1 VAKKSQRRAKR
12 EQNGGAPAADD
23 AAAAG
28 GGGPAAGRDSPGAG
42 GAPDVGDATGA
53 SGAAGAGGS
62 AGGGGSAPGAGGAAG
77 GGGSAPGAGGSAGG
91 GGSAPEPAAAD
102 PAEAAPAGQGRSG
115 RPGRPG
121 RPKADPRLREVSL
134 LVEEADYLAHLYRWI
149 VLVGE
154 PPSAQDWLKTEDWP
168 HPDVVV
174 EVFGSW
180 DRFLAAAEVPD
191 SPLLARLREAERRAR
206 DMDARERS
214 LERELSRVEDLR
226 RQAETAR
233 RRREAAEAE
242 RDEESRRAIRLEA
255 EVTRAESRAAN
266 AEARLAERRQEAE
279 HTAAESTAGEPSDDW
294 LTAHEALLAELEAVR
309 AHREDLLRQVEEQR
323 EGAERDR
330 QAIARLSTALAE
342 AGGRPLDDEA
352 DDDAEPPATVLEAV
366 ERAADRFEHL
376 TFTRSAFESAAD
388 SPFRRPAD
396 ILDALE
402 RLDRLGALYADPSGF
417 GTSLAEAATGLGLT
431 WRSDVSE
438 LARNRH
444 PDRYTAV
451 HDGARLD
458 LGPHVAIGSG
468 SGAGFIARI
477 YLHVADGS
485 GDLPRG
491 LYVGH
496 VGRHLPDTPT

>member
-1 VAKKSQRRAKR
+1 LAKKSQRRAKR

-23 AAAAG
+23 AAAAASAPG
-28 GGGPAAGRDSPGAG
+28 GGGPAAGGGGPAPGE
-42 GAPDVGDATGA
+42 
-53 SGAAGAGGS
+53 GGS
-62 AGGGGSAPGAGGAAG
+62 AGVGGSTDR
-77 GGGSAPGAGGSAGG
+77 GGSTPRGGSGAPA
-91 GGSAPEPAAAD
+91 GSAAEP
-102 PAEAAPAGQGRSG
+102 APAGQGRSG

-121 RPKADPRLREVSL
+121 RPKADARLREVSL

-149 VLVGE
+149 VLVGD

-180 DRFLAAAEVPD
+180 DRFLAAAEVPE

-233 RRREAAEAE
+233 RRREAAEVE
-242 RDEESRRAIRLEA
+242 RDEEARRAIRLEA
-255 EVTRAESRAAN
+255 EVARAESRAAN

-279 HTAAESTAGEPSDDW
+279 QTAAESTAGEPSDDW
-294 LTAHEALLAELEAVR
+294 LTAHEALLGELEAVR
-309 AHREDLLRQVEEQR
+309 THREDLLRQVEEQR

-342 AGGRPLDDEA
+342 AGGRPLEDDA
-352 DDDAEPPATVLEAV
+352 GDDAEPPATVLEAV
-366 ERAADRFEHL
+366 ERAAGRFEHL

-485 GDLPRG
+485 GDVPRG

-496 VGRHLPDTPT
+496 VGRHLPDTTT

>member
-1 VAKKSQRRAKR
+1 
-12 EQNGGAPAADD
+12 
-23 AAAAG
+23 
-28 GGGPAAGRDSPGAG
+28 
-42 GAPDVGDATGA
+42 
-53 SGAAGAGGS
+53 
-62 AGGGGSAPGAGGAAG
+62 
-77 GGGSAPGAGGSAGG
+77 
-91 GGSAPEPAAAD
+91 
-102 PAEAAPAGQGRSG
+102 
-115 RPGRPG
+115 
-121 RPKADPRLREVSL
+121 KADPRLREVSL

-154 PPSAQDWLKTEDWP
+154 PPRAQDWVKTEDWP
-168 HPDVVV
+168 HPDIVV

-180 DRFLAAAEVPD
+180 ERFLAAAEVPE

-214 LERELSRVEDLR
+214 LEKELARVEDLR

-242 RDEESRRAIRLEA
+242 RDEEARRAARLEA
-255 EVTRAESRAAN
+255 EVTRAEARAAQ

-279 HTAAESTAGEPSDDW
+279 HTAAASAAGEPSDEW
-294 LTAHEALLAELEAVR
+294 LAAHEALLGELEAVR
-309 AHREDLLRQVEEQR
+309 AHREDLLRQIEDQR

-342 AGGRPLDDEA
+342 AGGRADGDDV
-352 DDDAEPPATVLEAV
+352 DARPDEPPATVLEAV
-366 ERAADRFEHL
+366 ERAAERFEHL

-388 SPFRRPAD
+388 SPFRRPPD

-402 RLDRLGALYADPSGF
+402 RLDRLGALYSAPSGF
-417 GTSLAEAATGLGLT
+417 GTSLAEAATSLGLT

-444 PDRYTAV
+444 PPPHPAP
-451 HDGARLD
+451 HAAARLD

-485 GDLPRG
+485 GD
-491 LYVGH
+491 V
-496 VGRHLPDTPT
+496 

>member
-12 EQNGGAPAADD
+12 EQNGDASPGDGATARRDAPVEPD

-28 GGGPAAGRDSPGAG
+28 AAAASGAE
-42 GAPDVGDATGA
+42 AA
-53 SGAAGAGGS
+53 SGAAPA
-62 AGGGGSAPGAGGAAG
+62 GAAG
-77 GGGSAPGAGGSAGG
+77 GRAGKA
-91 GGSAPEPAAAD
+91 
-102 PAEAAPAGQGRSG
+102 
-115 RPGRPG
+115 GRPG

-180 DRFLAAAEVPD
+180 ERFLGAAEVPD

-214 LERELSRVEDLR
+214 LEKDLARVDDLR

-242 RDEESRRAIRLEA
+242 RDEESRRAARLDA
-255 EVTRAESRAAN
+255 EVARAEARAAK

-279 HTAAESTAGEPSDDW
+279 QTAASSAAGEPSDEW
-294 LTAHEALLAELEAVR
+294 LAAHEALLGELEAVR
-309 AHREDLLRQVEEQR
+309 GHREDLLRQVEEQR

-330 QAIARLSTALAE
+330 QAIARLSTALGE
-342 AGGRPLDDEA
+342 AGGRVGEA
-352 DDDAEPPATVLEAV
+352 DADDAAAVEPPATVLEAV
-366 ERAADRFEHL
+366 ERGAERFEHL

-388 SPFRRPAD
+388 SPFRRPPD

-417 GTSLAEAATGLGLT
+417 GTSLSDAATSLGLT
-431 WRSDVSE
+431 WRADVSE

-451 HDGARLD
+451 HEGARLE

-485 GDLPRG
+485 GEVPRG

-496 VGRHLPDTPT
+496 VGRHLPDTTT

>member
-12 EQNGGAPAADD
+12 DQDGEAPPPANGAGAPPGP
-23 AAAAG
+23 AAAG
-28 GGGPAAGRDSPGAG
+28 GAVPAG
-42 GAPDVGDATGA
+42 
-53 SGAAGAGGS
+53 
-62 AGGGGSAPGAGGAAG
+62 
-77 GGGSAPGAGGSAGG
+77 
-91 GGSAPEPAAAD
+91 
-102 PAEAAPAGQGRSG
+102 APAGRSAS
-115 RPGRPG
+115 GRPG

-180 DRFLAAAEVPD
+180 ERFLAAAEVPD
-191 SPLLARLREAERRAR
+191 SPLLARLREAERQAR
-206 DMDARERS
+206 DIDARERT
-214 LERELSRVEDLR
+214 LARELARVEDLR

-233 RRREAAEAE
+233 RRREAAEAG
-242 RDEESRRAIRLEA
+242 RDEEARRATRLDA
-255 EVTRAESRAAN
+255 EVARAEARAAR

-279 HTAAESTAGEPSDDW
+279 HSAAASAAGEPSDEW
-294 LTAHEALLAELEAVR
+294 LTAHEALLGELEAVR
-309 AHREDLLRQVEEQR
+309 AHREDLLRQVEELR
-323 EGAERDR
+323 EAAERDR
-330 QAIARLSTALAE
+330 QAIARLSTTLAE
-342 AGGRPLDDEA
+342 AGRTGEDAEA
-352 DDDAEPPATVLEAV
+352 VGAAAEEPPATVLEAV
-366 ERAADRFEHL
+366 ERAAARFGHL

-417 GTSLAEAATGLGLT
+417 GTSLAEAAASLGLT

-451 HDGARLD
+451 HDGARLE

-485 GDLPRG
+485 GDVPRG

-496 VGRHLPDTPT
+496 VGRHLPDTTT

>member
-12 EQNGGAPAADD
+12 EQNGGTPAPN
-23 AAAAG
+23 
-28 GGGPAAGRDSPGAG
+28 GAG
-42 GAPDVGDATGA
+42 GAGASDGAASDASTATG
-53 SGAAGAGGS
+53 G
-62 AGGGGSAPGAGGAAG
+62 APGAGGETTATAAG
-77 GGGSAPGAGGSAGG
+77 GARAGRA
-91 GGSAPEPAAAD
+91 
-102 PAEAAPAGQGRSG
+102 
-115 RPGRPG
+115 GRPG

-168 HPDVVV
+168 HPDIVV

-180 DRFLAAAEVPD
+180 ERFLAAAEVPD
-191 SPLLARLREAERRAR
+191 SPLLARAREADRQAR
-206 DMDARERS
+206 DMEARERS
-214 LERELSRVEDLR
+214 LERELARVEDLR

-242 RDEESRRAIRLEA
+242 RDEEARRAARLEA
-255 EVTRAESRAAN
+255 EVTRAEARAAQ
-266 AEARLAERRQEAE
+266 AEARLAERRAEAE
-279 HTAAESTAGEPSDDW
+279 HTATVSTGGEPSDEW
-294 LTAHEALLAELEAVR
+294 LAAHEALLGELEAVR
-309 AHREDLLRQVEEQR
+309 AHREDLLRQVEELR

-330 QAIARLSTALAE
+330 QAIARLSTTLAE
-342 AGGRPLDDEA
+342 SGGRGDEGEGDGA
-352 DDDAEPPATVLEAV
+352 AEGPPATVLEAV
-366 ERAADRFEHL
+366 ERAAERYGHL

-417 GTSLAEAATGLGLT
+417 GTSLAEAATALGLT
-431 WRSDVSE
+431 WRADVSE

-485 GDLPRG
+485 GDVPRG

-496 VGRHLPDTPT
+496 VGRHLPDTTT

>member
-1 VAKKSQRRAKR
+1 LAKKSQRRAKR

-23 AAAAG
+23 AAAAASAPG
-28 GGGPAAGRDSPGAG
+28 GGGPAAGGGGPAPGE
-42 GAPDVGDATGA
+42 
-53 SGAAGAGGS
+53 GGS
-62 AGGGGSAPGAGGAAG
+62 AGVGGSTDR
-77 GGGSAPGAGGSAGG
+77 GGSTPRGGSGAPA
-91 GGSAPEPAAAD
+91 GSAAEP
-102 PAEAAPAGQGRSG
+102 APAGQGRSG

-121 RPKADPRLREVSL
+121 RPKADARLREVSL

-149 VLVGE
+149 VLVGD

-180 DRFLAAAEVPD
+180 DRFLAAAEVPE

-233 RRREAAEAE
+233 RRREAAEVE
-242 RDEESRRAIRLEA
+242 RDEEARRAIRLEA
-255 EVTRAESRAAN
+255 EVARAESRAAN

-279 HTAAESTAGEPSDDW
+279 HMAAESTAGEPSDDW
-294 LTAHEALLAELEAVR
+294 LTAHEALLGELEAVR
-309 AHREDLLRQVEEQR
+309 THREDLLRQVEEQR

-342 AGGRPLDDEA
+342 AGGRPLEDEA
-352 DDDAEPPATVLEAV
+352 GDDAEPPATVLEAV
-366 ERAADRFEHL
+366 ERAAGRFEHL

-485 GDLPRG
+485 GDVPRG

-496 VGRHLPDTPT
+496 VGRHLPDTTT

>member
-12 EQNGGAPAADD
+12 EQDGDVAPGNGAAADV
-23 AAAAG
+23 AAG
-28 GGGPAAGRDSPGAG
+28 GGG
-42 GAPDVGDATGA
+42 
-53 SGAAGAGGS
+53 
-62 AGGGGSAPGAGGAAG
+62 APGAP
-77 GGGSAPGAGGSAGG
+77 PGRA
-91 GGSAPEPAAAD
+91 
-102 PAEAAPAGQGRSG
+102 
-115 RPGRPG
+115 GRPG

-168 HPDVVV
+168 HPDIVV

-180 DRFLAAAEVPD
+180 ERFLSAAEVPD
-191 SPLLARLREAERRAR
+191 SPLLAKVRDADRRAR
-206 DMDARERS
+206 DIEARERG
-214 LERELSRVEDLR
+214 LEKELTRVEDLR

-242 RDEESRRAIRLEA
+242 RDEEARRAARLEA
-255 EVTRAESRAAN
+255 EVTRAEARAAR
-266 AEARLAERRQEAE
+266 AEERLAERRQEAE
-279 HTAAESTAGEPSDDW
+279 HTAAASTGGEPSDEW
-294 LTAHEALLAELEAVR
+294 LAAHEALLGELEAVR
-309 AHREDLLRQVEEQR
+309 GHREDLLRQVEELR
-323 EGAERDR
+323 EAAERDR
-330 QAIARLSTALAE
+330 QAIARLGTTLAE
-342 AGGRPLDDEA
+342 SGGARPEDVVVGEGA
-352 DDDAEPPATVLEAV
+352 EEPPATVLEAV
-366 ERAADRFEHL
+366 ERAAERLGHL

-417 GTSLAEAATGLGLT
+417 GTSLTEAATSLGLT

-451 HDGARLD
+451 HDGARLE

-485 GDLPRG
+485 GAVPRG

-496 VGRHLPDTPT
+496 VGRHLPDTTT

>member
-1 VAKKSQRRAKR
+1 MAKKSQRRAKR
-12 EQNGGAPAADD
+12 EQNGGSPGTGGGGAPAEPAEAEAGAGAPDGETAAAPAAE
-23 AAAAG
+23 
-28 GGGPAAGRDSPGAG
+28 AAGR
-42 GAPDVGDATGA
+42 
-53 SGAAGAGGS
+53 SG
-62 AGGGGSAPGAGGAAG
+62 PK
-77 GGGSAPGAGGSAGG
+77 
-91 GGSAPEPAAAD
+91 
-102 PAEAAPAGQGRSG
+102 
-115 RPGRPG
+115 GRPG

-134 LVEEADYLAHLYRWI
+134 LVEEADYLGHLYRWI

-168 HPDVVV
+168 HPDIVI

-180 DRFLAAAEVPD
+180 ERFLAAAEVPD
-191 SPLLARLREAERRAR
+191 SPLLAKARDADRRAR
-206 DMDARERS
+206 DMEARERG
-214 LERELSRVEDLR
+214 LEKELTRVEDLR

-242 RDEESRRAIRLEA
+242 RDEEARRAGRLDG
-255 EVTRAESRAAN
+255 EVNRAESRAAK

-279 HTAAESTAGEPSDDW
+279 HTAAASTAGEPSDEW
-294 LTAHEALLAELEAVR
+294 LAAHEALLGELEAVR
-309 AHREDLLRQVEEQR
+309 GHREDLLRQVEEQR

-342 AGGRPLDDEA
+342 AGGRVEGDA
-352 DDDAEPPATVLEAV
+352 DAAPDEPPATVLEAV
-366 ERAADRFEHL
+366 ERAAERFEHL

-402 RLDRLGALYADPSGF
+402 RLDRLGALYSDPSGF
-417 GTSLAEAATGLGLT
+417 GTSLTEAATSLGLT

-451 HDGARLD
+451 HDGARLE

-485 GDLPRG
+485 GEVPRG

-496 VGRHLPDTPT
+496 VGRHLPDTTT

>member
-1 VAKKSQRRAKR
+1 MAKKSQRRAKR

-23 AAAAG
+23 AAAAASAPG
-28 GGGPAAGRDSPGAG
+28 GGGPAAGGGGPAPGE
-42 GAPDVGDATGA
+42 
-53 SGAAGAGGS
+53 GGS
-62 AGGGGSAPGAGGAAG
+62 AGVGGSTDR
-77 GGGSAPGAGGSAGG
+77 GGSTPRGGSGAPA
-91 GGSAPEPAAAD
+91 GSAAEP
-102 PAEAAPAGQGRSG
+102 APAGQGRSG

-121 RPKADPRLREVSL
+121 RPKADARLREVSL

-149 VLVGE
+149 VLVGD

-180 DRFLAAAEVPD
+180 DRFLAAAEVPE

-233 RRREAAEAE
+233 RRREAAEVE
-242 RDEESRRAIRLEA
+242 RDEEARRAIRLEA
-255 EVTRAESRAAN
+255 EVARAESRAAN

-279 HTAAESTAGEPSDDW
+279 QTAAESTAGEPSDDW
-294 LTAHEALLAELEAVR
+294 LTAHEALLGELEAVR
-309 AHREDLLRQVEEQR
+309 THREDLLRQVEEQR

-342 AGGRPLDDEA
+342 AGGRPLEDEA
-352 DDDAEPPATVLEAV
+352 GDDAEPPATVLEAV
-366 ERAADRFEHL
+366 ERAAGRFEHL

-485 GDLPRG
+485 GDVPRG

-496 VGRHLPDTPT
+496 VGRHLPDTTT

>member
-1 VAKKSQRRAKR
+1 MAKKSQRRAKR

-28 GGGPAAGRDSPGAG
+28 SAPGGGGPAPGGGGPAPGG
-42 GAPDVGDATGA
+42 GAPAAGEGGSSGVGGSTDRGA
-53 SGAAGAGGS
+53 STDRGGSTPSGGPGAA
-62 AGGGGSAPGAGGAAG
+62 
-77 GGGSAPGAGGSAGG
+77 
-91 GGSAPEPAAAD
+91 APEP
-102 PAEAAPAGQGRSG
+102 APAGQGRSG

-121 RPKADPRLREVSL
+121 RPKADARLREVSL

-149 VLVGE
+149 VLVGD

-180 DRFLAAAEVPD
+180 DRFLAAAEVPE

-233 RRREAAEAE
+233 RRREAAEVE
-242 RDEESRRAIRLEA
+242 RDEEARRAIRLEA

-294 LTAHEALLAELEAVR
+294 LTAHEALLGELEAVR
-309 AHREDLLRQVEEQR
+309 THREDLLRQVEEQR

-342 AGGRPLDDEA
+342 AGGRPLEDEA
-352 DDDAEPPATVLEAV
+352 GDDAEPPATVLEAV
-366 ERAADRFEHL
+366 ERAAGRFEHL

-485 GDLPRG
+485 GDVPRG

-496 VGRHLPDTPT
+496 VGRHLPDTTT

>member
-28 GGGPAAGRDSPGAG
+28 GAPGGGGP
-42 GAPDVGDATGA
+42 T
-53 SGAAGAGGS
+53 
-62 AGGGGSAPGAGGAAG
+62 AGGGGSAPGGGGPTAG
-77 GGGSAPGAGGSAGG
+77 GGGSAGVGGAADRGGSGAP
-91 GGSAPEPAAAD
+91 SASAAEP
-102 PAEAAPAGQGRSG
+102 APAGQGRSG

-121 RPKADPRLREVSL
+121 RPKADARLREVSL

-149 VLVGE
+149 VLVGD

-180 DRFLAAAEVPD
+180 DRFLAAAEVPE

-233 RRREAAEAE
+233 RRREAAEVE
-242 RDEESRRAIRLEA
+242 RDEEARRAIRLEA
-255 EVTRAESRAAN
+255 EVARAESRAAN

-279 HTAAESTAGEPSDDW
+279 HMAAESTAGEPSDDW
-294 LTAHEALLAELEAVR
+294 LTAHEALLGELEAVR
-309 AHREDLLRQVEEQR
+309 THREDLLRQVEEQR

-342 AGGRPLDDEA
+342 AGGRPLEDEA
-352 DDDAEPPATVLEAV
+352 GDDAEPPATVLEAV
-366 ERAADRFEHL
+366 ERAAGRFEHL

-485 GDLPRG
+485 GDVPRG

-496 VGRHLPDTPT
+496 VGRHLPDTTT

>member
-1 VAKKSQRRAKR
+1 MAKKSQRRAKGAR
-12 EQNGGAPAADD
+12 NGEPAPADGAAGEPSGAPD
-23 AAAAG
+23 AGGAAAG
-28 GGGPAAGRDSPGAG
+28 GPPAAGPAGRGG
-42 GAPDVGDATGA
+42 GAR
-53 SGAAGAGGS
+53 AA
-62 AGGGGSAPGAGGAAG
+62 
-77 GGGSAPGAGGSAGG
+77 
-91 GGSAPEPAAAD
+91 
-102 PAEAAPAGQGRSG
+102 
-115 RPGRPG
+115 GRPG

-168 HPDVVV
+168 HPDIVV

-180 DRFLAAAEVPD
+180 ERFLGAAEVPD
-191 SPLLARLREAERRAR
+191 SPLLARLREADRQAR
-206 DMDARERS
+206 DMEARERG
-214 LERELSRVEDLR
+214 LEKELSRVDDLR

-233 RRREAAEAE
+233 RRREAAEAA
-242 RDEESRRAIRLEA
+242 RDEEARRAARLEA
-255 EVTRAESRAAN
+255 EVTRAEARAGR
-266 AEARLAERRQEAE
+266 AEDRLAERRQEAE
-279 HTAAESTAGEPSDDW
+279 HTAAESSGGEPSDEW
-294 LTAHEALLAELEAVR
+294 LAAHEALLGELEAVR
-309 AHREDLLRQVEEQR
+309 GHREDLLRQVEELR

-330 QAIARLSTALAE
+330 QAIARLSTTLAE
-342 AGGRPLDDEA
+342 SGGRAGEEA
-352 DDDAEPPATVLEAV
+352 GDGAITEEPPATVRQAV
-366 ERAADRFEHL
+366 ERAAERFGHL
-376 TFTRSAFESAAD
+376 TFTRSAYESAAD

-417 GTSLAEAATGLGLT
+417 GTSLTEAATSLGLT

-451 HDGARLD
+451 HEGARLD

-485 GDLPRG
+485 GDVPRG

-496 VGRHLPDTPT
+496 VGRHLPDTTT

>member
-1 VAKKSQRRAKR
+1 MAKKSQRRAKR
-12 EQNGGAPAADD
+12 EQNGGAPAGDD
-23 AAAAG
+23 ATAAGGATAAGRAAAG
-28 GGGPAAGRDSPGAG
+28 GPAAEGAE
-42 GAPDVGDATGA
+42 P
-53 SGAAGAGGS
+53 
-62 AGGGGSAPGAGGAAG
+62 GGGSAEAA
-77 GGGSAPGAGGSAGG
+77 SAPTAASPDAPGSAGAGRAGRG
-91 GGSAPEPAAAD
+91 G
-102 PAEAAPAGQGRSG
+102 RL
-115 RPGRPG
+115 G

-154 PPSAQDWLKTEDWP
+154 VPSAQDWLKTEDWP

-180 DRFLAAAEVPD
+180 DRFLGAAEVPD
-191 SPLLARLREAERRAR
+191 SPLLARLREAERRTR

-214 LERELSRVEDLR
+214 LEKELSRVEDLR

-242 RDEESRRAIRLEA
+242 RDEEVRRGVRLEA
-255 EVTRAESRAAN
+255 EVARAEARAAT
-266 AEARLAERRQEAE
+266 AESRLAERRHEAA
-279 HTAAESTAGEPSDDW
+279 HTAAESAAGEPSDEW
-294 LTAHEALLAELEAVR
+294 LTAHEALLGELEAVR
-309 AHREDLLRQVEEQR
+309 AHREDLLRQVEELR

-342 AGGRPLDDEA
+342 AGGRPPEDEA
-352 DDDAEPPATVLEAV
+352 GAGAGEPPASVLEAV

-376 TFTRSAFESAAD
+376 TFTNSAFESAAD

-402 RLDRLGALYADPSGF
+402 RLDRLGALYSDPSGF

-444 PDRYTAV
+444 PDRYTV
-451 HDGARLD
+451 THDGARLE

-485 GDLPRG
+485 GEVPRG
-491 LYVGH
+491 LYIGH
-496 VGRHLPDTPT
+496 VGRHLPDTTT

>member
-1 VAKKSQRRAKR
+1 VAKKSQRRGKR
-12 EQNGGAPAADD
+12 EQDG
-23 AAAAG
+23 
-28 GGGPAAGRDSPGAG
+28 
-42 GAPDVGDATGA
+42 
-53 SGAAGAGGS
+53 
-62 AGGGGSAPGAGGAAG
+62 
-77 GGGSAPGAGGSAGG
+77 
-91 GGSAPEPAAAD
+91 
-102 PAEAAPAGQGRSG
+102 EAAPADGSAADAPAPGGAGAAAGTGAGRA
-115 RPGRPG
+115 GRPG

-168 HPDVVV
+168 HPDIVV

-180 DRFLAAAEVPD
+180 ERFLSAAEVPD
-191 SPLLARLREAERRAR
+191 SPLLAKVREADRRAR
-206 DMDARERS
+206 DMEARERG
-214 LERELSRVEDLR
+214 LEKELARVEDLR

-242 RDEESRRAIRLEA
+242 RDEEARRAARLEA
-255 EVTRAESRAAN
+255 EMTRAEARAART
-266 AEARLAERRQEAE
+266 EERLAERRQEAE
-279 HTAAESTAGEPSDDW
+279 HTAAASTAGEPSDEW
-294 LTAHEALLAELEAVR
+294 LAAHEALLGELETVR
-309 AHREDLLRQVEEQR
+309 GHREDLLRQVEELR

-330 QAIARLSTALAE
+330 QAIARLSTTLAE
-342 AGGRPLDDEA
+342 SGGARPEGDGDGAVE
-352 DDDAEPPATVLEAV
+352 EGPPATVLEAV
-366 ERAADRFEHL
+366 ERAAQRFGHL
-376 TFTRSAFESAAD
+376 TFTRSAFESAGD

-417 GTSLAEAATGLGLT
+417 GTSLTEAATSLGLT

-451 HDGARLD
+451 HDGARLE

-485 GDLPRG
+485 GDVPRG

-496 VGRHLPDTPT
+496 VGRHLPDTTT

>member
-12 EQNGGAPAADD
+12 EQDGEAAPGNGAPA
-23 AAAAG
+23 
-28 GGGPAAGRDSPGAG
+28 GAG
-42 GAPDVGDATGA
+42 TGAPQA
-53 SGAAGAGGS
+53 SAS
-62 AGGGGSAPGAGGAAG
+62 T
-77 GGGSAPGAGGSAGG
+77 
-91 GGSAPEPAAAD
+91 
-102 PAEAAPAGQGRSG
+102 
-115 RPGRPG
+115 RPG
-121 RPKADPRLREVSL
+121 RPKADARLREVSL

-168 HPDVVV
+168 HPDIVV

-180 DRFLAAAEVPD
+180 ERFLSAAEVPD
-191 SPLLARLREAERRAR
+191 SPLLARLREADRRAR
-206 DMDARERS
+206 DMEARERS
-214 LERELSRVEDLR
+214 LEKELTRVEDLR

-242 RDEESRRAIRLEA
+242 RDEEARRAARLDA
-255 EVTRAESRAAN
+255 EMTRAEARAAR
-266 AEARLAERRQEAE
+266 AEERLAERRQEAE
-279 HTAAESTAGEPSDDW
+279 TTAAASTGGEPSDEW
-294 LTAHEALLAELEAVR
+294 LAAHEALLGELEAVR
-309 AHREDLLRQVEEQR
+309 GHREDLLRQVEELR

-330 QAIARLSTALAE
+330 QAIARLSTTLAE
-342 AGGRPLDDEA
+342 AGGARTDGDA
-352 DDDAEPPATVLEAV
+352 DGAISDEPPATVLEAV
-366 ERAADRFEHL
+366 ERAAERFGHL

-417 GTSLAEAATGLGLT
+417 GTSLAEAATSLGLT
-431 WRSDVSE
+431 WRADVSE

-451 HDGARLD
+451 HDGARLE

-485 GDLPRG
+485 GDVPRG

-496 VGRHLPDTPT
+496 VGRHLPDTTT

>member
-1 VAKKSQRRAKR
+1 MAKKSQRRAKR

-28 GGGPAAGRDSPGAG
+28 SAPGGGGPAAGGGGPAPGE
-42 GAPDVGDATGA
+42 
-53 SGAAGAGGS
+53 GGS
-62 AGGGGSAPGAGGAAG
+62 AGVGGSTDR
-77 GGGSAPGAGGSAGG
+77 GGSTPRGGSGAPA
-91 GGSAPEPAAAD
+91 GSAAEP
-102 PAEAAPAGQGRSG
+102 APAGQGRSG

-121 RPKADPRLREVSL
+121 RPKADARLREVSL

-149 VLVGE
+149 VLVGD

-180 DRFLAAAEVPD
+180 DRFLAAAEVPE

-233 RRREAAEAE
+233 RRREAAEVE
-242 RDEESRRAIRLEA
+242 RDEEARRAIRLEA
-255 EVTRAESRAAN
+255 EVARAESRAAN

-279 HTAAESTAGEPSDDW
+279 QTAAESTAGEPSDDW
-294 LTAHEALLAELEAVR
+294 LTAHEALLGELEAVR
-309 AHREDLLRQVEEQR
+309 THREDLLRQVEEQR

-342 AGGRPLDDEA
+342 AGGRPLEDEA
-352 DDDAEPPATVLEAV
+352 GDDAEPPATVLEAV
-366 ERAADRFEHL
+366 ERAAGRFEHL

-485 GDLPRG
+485 GDVPRG

-496 VGRHLPDTPT
+496 VGRHLPDTTT

>member
-1 VAKKSQRRAKR
+1 MAKKSQRRAKR
-12 EQNGGAPAADD
+12 EQNGGAPAGAADD
-23 AAAAG
+23 A
-28 GGGPAAGRDSPGAG
+28 AG
-42 GAPDVGDATGA
+42 GAPD
-53 SGAAGAGGS
+53 GAGI
-62 AGGGGSAPGAGGAAG
+62 ADGGGAEPAPAGEAAAG
-77 GGGSAPGAGGSAGG
+77 GP
-91 GGSAPEPAAAD
+91 
-102 PAEAAPAGQGRSG
+102 GRSG
-115 RPGRPG
+115 RAGRPG
-121 RPKADPRLREVSL
+121 RPKADARLREVSL

-214 LERELSRVEDLR
+214 LEKELTRVEDLR

-233 RRREAAEAE
+233 RRREAAEVE
-242 RDEESRRAIRLEA
+242 RDEEARRAVRLEA
-255 EVTRAESRAAN
+255 EVSRAEARAAK
-266 AEARLAERRQEAE
+266 AEARLAERRQEAA
-279 HTAAESTAGEPSDDW
+279 HTAAESAAGEPSDDW
-294 LTAHEALLAELEAVR
+294 LTAHEALLGELEAVR

-342 AGGRPLDDEA
+342 AGGRPPE
-352 DDDAEPPATVLEAV
+352 DDAGAGTDEPPATVLEAV
-366 ERAADRFEHL
+366 ERAAGRLPHL
-376 TFTRSAFESAAD
+376 TFTRSAFASAAD

-402 RLDRLGALYADPSGF
+402 RLDRLGALYSDPSGF

-444 PDRYTAV
+444 PDRYTV
-451 HDGARLD
+451 THDGARLL

-485 GDLPRG
+485 GDVPRG

-496 VGRHLPDTPT
+496 VGRHLPDTTT

>member
-1 VAKKSQRRAKR
+1 VAKKSQRRAKGAR
-12 EQNGGAPAADD
+12 NGEPTPADG
-23 AAAAG
+23 AAAETSG
-28 GGGPAAGRDSPGAG
+28 GSAAGGPAAGGSARPGG
-42 GAPDVGDATGA
+42 GARQA
-53 SGAAGAGGS
+53 
-62 AGGGGSAPGAGGAAG
+62 
-77 GGGSAPGAGGSAGG
+77 
-91 GGSAPEPAAAD
+91 
-102 PAEAAPAGQGRSG
+102 
-115 RPGRPG
+115 RPG
-121 RPKADPRLREVSL
+121 RPKADPRLREVSM
-134 LVEEADYLAHLYRWI
+134 LVEEADYLGHLYRWI

-168 HPDVVV
+168 HPDIVV

-180 DRFLAAAEVPD
+180 ERFLGAAEVPD
-191 SPLLARLREAERRAR
+191 SPLLARLRDADRQAR

-214 LERELSRVEDLR
+214 LEKELTRVEDLR

-233 RRREAAEAE
+233 RRREAVEAE
-242 RDEESRRAIRLEA
+242 RDEEARRAARLEA
-255 EVTRAESRAAN
+255 EVTRAEARAGR
-266 AEARLAERRQEAE
+266 AEDRLAERRQEAE
-279 HTAAESTAGEPSDDW
+279 HTAAASTGGEPSDEW
-294 LTAHEALLAELEAVR
+294 LAAHEALLGELEAVR
-309 AHREDLLRQVEEQR
+309 GHREDLLRQVEELR

-330 QAIARLSTALAE
+330 QAIARLGTTLAE
-342 AGGRPLDDEA
+342 SGGRAGESDGDGAVTEG
-352 DDDAEPPATVLEAV
+352 PPATVLEAV
-366 ERAADRFEHL
+366 ERAAERFGHL

-417 GTSLAEAATGLGLT
+417 GTSLTEAATSLGLT

-485 GDLPRG
+485 GDVPRG

-496 VGRHLPDTPT
+496 VGRHLPDTTT

>member
-1 VAKKSQRRAKR
+1 MAKKSQRRAKGAR
-12 EQNGGAPAADD
+12 NGEPAPADGAAAETPEAGAPGGPGGGARAA
-23 AAAAG
+23 
-28 GGGPAAGRDSPGAG
+28 
-42 GAPDVGDATGA
+42 
-53 SGAAGAGGS
+53 
-62 AGGGGSAPGAGGAAG
+62 
-77 GGGSAPGAGGSAGG
+77 
-91 GGSAPEPAAAD
+91 
-102 PAEAAPAGQGRSG
+102 
-115 RPGRPG
+115 GRPG

-168 HPDVVV
+168 HPDIVV

-180 DRFLAAAEVPD
+180 ERFLGAAEVPD
-191 SPLLARLREAERRAR
+191 SPLLARLREADRQAR
-206 DMDARERS
+206 DMDARERA
-214 LERELSRVEDLR
+214 LEKELTRVEDLR

-242 RDEESRRAIRLEA
+242 RDEEARRAARLEA
-255 EVTRAESRAAN
+255 EVARAEARAAR
-266 AEARLAERRQEAE
+266 AETRLAERRQEAE
-279 HTAAESTAGEPSDDW
+279 HTAAESAGGEPSDEW
-294 LTAHEALLAELEAVR
+294 LTAHEALLGELEAVR
-309 AHREDLLRQVEEQR
+309 GHREDLLRQVEELR

-330 QAIARLSTALAE
+330 QAIARLGTTLAE
-342 AGGRPLDDEA
+342 AGGRAGEGDGDGA
-352 DDDAEPPATVLEAV
+352 VAEGPPATVLEAV
-366 ERAADRFEHL
+366 ERAAERFGHL

-388 SPFRRPAD
+388 SPFRRPPD

-402 RLDRLGALYADPSGF
+402 RIDRLGALYADPSGF
-417 GTSLAEAATGLGLT
+417 GTSLTEAATSLGLT

-444 PDRYTAV
+444 PDRYTAG

-485 GDLPRG
+485 GDVPRG

-496 VGRHLPDTPT
+496 VGRHLPDTTT

>member
-1 VAKKSQRRAKR
+1 VAKKSQRRAKGAR
-12 EQNGGAPAADD
+12 NGEAAPADG
-23 AAAAG
+23 AAAETPGLADG
-28 GGGPAAGRDSPGAG
+28 GS
-42 GAPDVGDATGA
+42 
-53 SGAAGAGGS
+53 GGS
-62 AGGGGSAPGAGGAAG
+62 AGPAGGADGPRG
-77 GGGSAPGAGGSAGG
+77 GGAR
-91 GGSAPEPAAAD
+91 
-102 PAEAAPAGQGRSG
+102 Q
-115 RPGRPG
+115 GRPG

-168 HPDVVV
+168 HPDIVV

-180 DRFLAAAEVPD
+180 ERFLGAAEVPD
-191 SPLLARLREAERRAR
+191 SPLLARLREADRQAR
-206 DMDARERS
+206 DMDARERG
-214 LERELSRVEDLR
+214 LEKELARVEDLR

-242 RDEESRRAIRLEA
+242 RDEEARRAARLEA
-255 EVTRAESRAAN
+255 EMTRAETRAGR

-279 HTAAESTAGEPSDDW
+279 HTAAESAGGEPSDEW
-294 LTAHEALLAELEAVR
+294 LAAHEALLGELEAVR
-309 AHREDLLRQVEEQR
+309 GHREDLLRQVEELR

-330 QAIARLSTALAE
+330 QAIARLSTTLAE
-342 AGGRPLDDEA
+342 SGGRAGEGEA
-352 DDDAEPPATVLEAV
+352 DGAVSDAPPATVLEAV
-366 ERAADRFEHL
+366 ERAAERFGHL
-376 TFTRSAFESAAD
+376 TFTRSAFESAED

-417 GTSLAEAATGLGLT
+417 GTSLTEAATSLGLT

-485 GDLPRG
+485 GDVPRG

-496 VGRHLPDTPT
+496 VGRHLPDTTT

>member
-28 GGGPAAGRDSPGAG
+28 SAPGGGGPAAGGGGPAPGE
-42 GAPDVGDATGA
+42 
-53 SGAAGAGGS
+53 GGS
-62 AGGGGSAPGAGGAAG
+62 AGVGGSTDR
-77 GGGSAPGAGGSAGG
+77 GGSTPRGGSGAPA
-91 GGSAPEPAAAD
+91 GSAAEP
-102 PAEAAPAGQGRSG
+102 APAGQGRSG

-121 RPKADPRLREVSL
+121 RPKADARLREVSL

-149 VLVGE
+149 VLVGD

-180 DRFLAAAEVPD
+180 DRFLAAAEVPE

-233 RRREAAEAE
+233 RRREAAEVE
-242 RDEESRRAIRLEA
+242 RDEEARRAIRLEA
-255 EVTRAESRAAN
+255 EVARAESRAAN

-279 HTAAESTAGEPSDDW
+279 QTAAESTAGEPSDDW
-294 LTAHEALLAELEAVR
+294 LTAHEALLGELEAVR
-309 AHREDLLRQVEEQR
+309 THREDLLRQVEEQR

-342 AGGRPLDDEA
+342 AGGRPLEDDA
-352 DDDAEPPATVLEAV
+352 GDDAEPPATVLEAV
-366 ERAADRFEHL
+366 ERAAGRFEHL

-485 GDLPRG
+485 GDVPRG

-496 VGRHLPDTPT
+496 VGRHLPDTTT

>member
-12 EQNGGAPAADD
+12 EQDGEAAPPGNGAAADAPA
-23 AAAAG
+23 
-28 GGGPAAGRDSPGAG
+28 GA
-42 GAPDVGDATGA
+42 
-53 SGAAGAGGS
+53 AGGS
-62 AGGGGSAPGAGGAAG
+62 AGGARSAK
-77 GGGSAPGAGGSAGG
+77 
-91 GGSAPEPAAAD
+91 
-102 PAEAAPAGQGRSG
+102 
-115 RPGRPG
+115 PG

-168 HPDVVV
+168 HPDIVV

-180 DRFLAAAEVPD
+180 ERFLSAAEVPD
-191 SPLLARLREAERRAR
+191 SPLLARLREADRRAR
-206 DMDARERS
+206 DMEARERS
-214 LERELSRVEDLR
+214 LEKELTRVEDLR

-242 RDEESRRAIRLEA
+242 RDEEARRAARLEA
-255 EVTRAESRAAN
+255 EVNRAEARAAR
-266 AEARLAERRQEAE
+266 AEERLAERRQEAE
-279 HTAAESTAGEPSDDW
+279 TTAAASTAGEPSDEW
-294 LTAHEALLAELEAVR
+294 LAAHEALLGELEAVR
-309 AHREDLLRQVEEQR
+309 GHREDLLRQVEELR

-330 QAIARLSTALAE
+330 QAIARLSTTLAE
-342 AGGRPLDDEA
+342 AGGGRAEGEGDGAISD
-352 DDDAEPPATVLEAV
+352 EPPATVLEAV
-366 ERAADRFEHL
+366 ERAAERFGHL

-417 GTSLAEAATGLGLT
+417 GTSLADAATSLGLT

-438 LARNRH
+438 LARNRY

-451 HDGARLD
+451 HDGARLE

-485 GDLPRG
+485 GDVPRG

-496 VGRHLPDTPT
+496 VGRHLPDTTT

>member
-1 VAKKSQRRAKR
+1 VAKKNQRRARR
-12 EQNGGAPAADD
+12 EQDGEGSPAPANGAADD
-23 AAAAG
+23 AG
-28 GGGPAAGRDSPGAG
+28 GS
-42 GAPDVGDATGA
+42 APSASGA
-53 SGAAGAGGS
+53 SGAS
-62 AGGGGSAPGAGGAAG
+62 SAP
-77 GGGSAPGAGGSAGG
+77 SASGTRT
-91 GGSAPEPAAAD
+91 PARA
-102 PAEAAPAGQGRSG
+102 
-115 RPGRPG
+115 G

-154 PPSAQDWLKTEDWP
+154 PPSARDWLKTEDWP
-168 HPDVVV
+168 HPDIVV

-180 DRFLAAAEVPD
+180 ERFLGAAEVPD
-191 SPLLARLREAERRAR
+191 SPLLARVREADRQAR
-206 DMDARERS
+206 DMEARERG
-214 LERELSRVEDLR
+214 LEKELTRVEDLR

-242 RDEESRRAIRLEA
+242 RDEEARRAARLEA
-255 EVTRAESRAAN
+255 EVTRAEARAGR
-266 AEARLAERRQEAE
+266 AEDRLAERRQEAE
-279 HTAAESTAGEPSDDW
+279 HTAAESTAGEPSDEW
-294 LTAHEALLAELEAVR
+294 LAAHEALLGELEAVR
-309 AHREDLLRQVEEQR
+309 GHREDLLRQVEELR

-330 QAIARLSTALAE
+330 QAIARLSTTLAE
-342 AGGRPLDDEA
+342 SGGRAGEA
-352 DDDAEPPATVLEAV
+352 DADGAATDEPPATVLEAV
-366 ERAADRFEHL
+366 ERAAERFGHL
-376 TFTRSAFESAAD
+376 TFTRSAYESAAD

-417 GTSLAEAATGLGLT
+417 GTSLTEAATSLGLT

-485 GDLPRG
+485 GDVPRG

-496 VGRHLPDTPT
+496 VGRHLPDTTT

>member
-12 EQNGGAPAADD
+12 EQDGDAAPGNGAAADVT
-23 AAAAG
+23 AG
-28 GGGPAAGRDSPGAG
+28 GGG
-42 GAPDVGDATGA
+42 
-53 SGAAGAGGS
+53 
-62 AGGGGSAPGAGGAAG
+62 APGA
-77 GGGSAPGAGGSAGG
+77 S
-91 GGSAPEPAAAD
+91 PARA
-102 PAEAAPAGQGRSG
+102 
-115 RPGRPG
+115 GRPG

-168 HPDVVV
+168 HPDIVV

-180 DRFLAAAEVPD
+180 ERFLSAAEVPD
-191 SPLLARLREAERRAR
+191 SPLLAKIRDADRRAR
-206 DMDARERS
+206 DIEARERG
-214 LERELSRVEDLR
+214 LEKELTRVEDLR

-242 RDEESRRAIRLEA
+242 RDEEARRAARLEA
-255 EVTRAESRAAN
+255 EVTRAEARAAR
-266 AEARLAERRQEAE
+266 AEERLAERRQEAE
-279 HTAAESTAGEPSDDW
+279 HTAAASTGGEPSDEW
-294 LTAHEALLAELEAVR
+294 LAAHEALLGELEAVR
-309 AHREDLLRQVEEQR
+309 GHREDLLRQVEELR
-323 EGAERDR
+323 EAAERDR
-330 QAIARLSTALAE
+330 QAIARLGTTLAE
-342 AGGRPLDDEA
+342 SGGARPEDVVVGEGA
-352 DDDAEPPATVLEAV
+352 EEPPATVLEAV
-366 ERAADRFEHL
+366 ERAAERLGHL

-417 GTSLAEAATGLGLT
+417 GTSLTEAATSLGLT

-451 HDGARLD
+451 HDGARLE

-485 GDLPRG
+485 GAVPRG

-496 VGRHLPDTPT
+496 VGRHLPDTTT